1 VLVIDEAGSVRARQM
16 EQALR
21 LAEQAGARVVL
32 LGDTRQ
38 TKAIEAGRPFD
49 QLHGAGMATALM
61 QQIERQKDPT
71 LREAVRLAAKGKA
84 SASLARIREIPDDRQ
99 RRQTIANDYARL
111 PAEELARTIVVAAA
125 NSWRHVSSI
134 DLNGQPD
141 PDRGGRLQSPPA
153 AHGSASETVSHA

>member
-1 VLVIDEAGSVRARQM
+1 MLVIDEADSVRARQM

-61 QQIERQKDPT
+61 QQIERQKDTATGASRGARALHLVIQWYKDPRRTPT
-71 LREAVRLAAKGKA
+71 G
-84 SASLARIREIPDDRQ
+84 
-99 RRQTIANDYARL
+99 
-111 PAEELARTIVVAAA
+111 
-125 NSWRHVSSI
+125 
-134 DLNGQPD
+134 
-141 PDRGGRLQSPPA
+141 
-153 AHGSASETVSHA
+153 